1 MGRDREKTSKGNILL
16 RKFNIIGLLI
26 IVVPVLALAYIIY
39 HSDIDLQDSHGFIM
53 AMALLL
59 ALAGL
64 AIVRYIFSIM
74 QTILNLV
81 SRADRD
87 NDALSSAIEKD
98 VSDLH
103 RISALFSDL
112 MDRFEKSTAEL
123 NQRIVELNAVQEMT
137 EVARETLHVEELLK
151 LVLNKAMQALGVKNG
166 SVFLVDPS
174 IPEEV
179 RFVAAEPPTIPS
191 SSNDGPRD
199 HSLIKAVIAEGKPLL
214 VQDIE
219 KDPRTRKT
227 NNPRYGSPSFL
238 SMPIYSRKRVLAVL
252 NLTNKEKGNLFSE
265 SDERILSIM
274 LGEIGFALENA
285 VLHSELAKHA
295 EQIEERNR
303 ALESE
308 IGERTKAEA
317 ELRQTNEALQEANRN
332 LTQAYEWMR
341 NNRDQMRKNYFKEEI
356 GFLVDREGTI
366 LSMTERVL
374 EVTRQSR
381 AELLGRNITDILCSS
396 SVEVFRQELRQAWL
410 GIAHNIPV
418 TLEPLNGN
426 DTGELFEATL
436 TRLTSENKREML
448 VILR

>member
-179 RFVAAEPPTIPS
+179 RFVAAEPPTTPQ
-191 SSNDGPRD
+191 SNDGPGSTP
-199 HSLIKAVIAEGKPLL
+199 SLKRSSQRERPPSRAGYRNGSSNP
-214 VQDIE
+214 Q
-219 KDPRTRKT
+219 T
-227 NNPRYGSPSFL
+227 NNPGMGHPRS
-238 SMPIYSRKRVLAVL
+238 
-252 NLTNKEKGNLFSE
+252 
-265 SDERILSIM
+265 
-274 LGEIGFALENA
+274 
-285 VLHSELAKHA
+285 
-295 EQIEERNR
+295 
-303 ALESE
+303 
-308 IGERTKAEA
+308 
-317 ELRQTNEALQEANRN
+317 
-332 LTQAYEWMR
+332 
-341 NNRDQMRKNYFKEEI
+341 
-356 GFLVDREGTI
+356 
-366 LSMTERVL
+366 
-374 EVTRQSR
+374 
-381 AELLGRNITDILCSS
+381 
-396 SVEVFRQELRQAWL
+396 
-410 GIAHNIPV
+410 
-418 TLEPLNGN
+418 
-426 DTGELFEATL
+426 
-436 TRLTSENKREML
+436 
-448 VILR
+448 